1 MRRLIVG
8 TAALLVTGAISAAA
22 VRSQGIGSLDATH
35 PLVTKEQYARW
46 VTELSNWG
54 RWGPNDEMG
63 TLNLITPA
71 KRKQAAALVKD
82 GIAVSLSLTESTHKE
97 PDNPS
102 PIDWTMLTA
111 SQSGA
116 TDRVGYP
123 AIHGPGHTHLDSLA
137 HVFFDGKM
145 WNGYPVSQFV
155 TKEAGAAKASILTM
169 KSGVVTRGVLYDMA
183 RLKGVPYLKP
193 GTRVYAEDLE
203 AWEKKIGTKVGPGD
217 ALIFR
222 WGRWSREARPGE
234 LSTQESAGLDNSVL
248 PWLKKRDI
256 ALLGWETPGYAPVP
270 EGDVPGLA
278 IHNMVLTILGAHIL
292 DRCDLEA
299 LSEAAATRNRW
310 DFMLILAPLAI
321 PNGTGSP
328 VNPIAMF

>member
-1 MRRLIVG
+1 MPPAKAIL
-8 TAALLVTGAISAAA
+8 TAALE
-22 VRSQGIGSLDATH
+22 R
-35 PLVTKEQYARW
+35 PQYH
-46 VTELSNWG
+46 EL
-54 RWGPNDEMG
+54 
-63 TLNLITPA
+63 
-71 KRKQAAALVKD
+71 
-82 GIAVSLSLTESTHKE
+82 
-97 PDNPS
+97 
-102 PIDWTMLTA
+102 
-111 SQSGA
+111 
-116 TDRVGYP
+116 
-123 AIHGPGHTHLDSLA
+123 
-137 HVFFDGKM
+137 
-145 WNGYPVSQFV
+145 FV
-155 TKEAGAAKASILTM
+155 TKEGGAAKGSILTM

-203 AWEKKIGTKVGPGD
+203 AWERKSGTKVGPGD

-222 WGRWSREARPGE
+222 WGRWSREAKPGE

-256 ALLGWETPGYAPVP
+256 SLLGWETPGYAPAP

-278 IHNMVLTILGAHIL
+278 IHNMVPTILGAHIL